1 MGAPSKDST
10 PKQLFTRLVCKI
22 SCFILLI
29 LNLLSLV
36 SDKRKKSNDTKDII
50 NRIYLAKKIIL
61 LRIMF
66 FYSFHDDQIVGI
78 LLCKFQVDLYV

>member
-1 MGAPSKDST
+1 MGAPSKDSI
-10 PKQLFTRLVCKI
+10 PEQLFTRLVCKI

-50 NRIYLAKKIIL
+50 NSVYLAKKIIL
-61 LRIMF
+61 LGLIF
-66 FYSFHDDQIVGI
+66 FYSFHDDKIV
-78 LLCKFQVDLYV
+78 